1 MEKDIYRF
9 AMKEAPV
16 GYAYQKVI
24 CEPDG
29 ELCDYEFI
37 DVNAAFAGFFN
48 MTETEFVG
56 KRFSAIFPQLYK
68 TKPDWLRLAGEIA
81 ASGGQRELELYSDI
95 FNQWIRIKILS
106 PDKNDFILYL
116 LDIQNVDDQYQ
127 EFGHP
132 EIFHGTEPNSKGT
145 GEDSGIWERRLIEI
159 ADILKLEND
168 LQFQRIIENL
178 PFSLDIISLDGIIL
192 YANAKCLELF
202 ELDEST
208 IGKRTTNDLWADPAK
223 HELWIET
230 LGRQGVVNDCEM
242 HLRTSKGKEFWAI
255 GSGIL
260 IQYQDKTCIL
270 STQINITE
278 RKRME
283 SALKT
288 SEEKYRLL
296 TEFASDVIWIL
307 NLKKQSLTYISPS
320 IYAMTGHTPEEMI
333 NMKFTDSLTPESAII
348 VREAI
353 ELHLQEFLKD
363 PENQKSHILEIRQKC
378 KTGEVIWVEV
388 SAKYRFNDTGDIE
401 IVGVSRNIE
410 ERKRAEREVLYL
422 SYHDQL
428 TGLYNRRYYEEE
440 LERINFRRNLPLT
453 LVIADVNGLKL
464 TNDAFG
470 HNTGDELLRKF
481 ACILN
486 RQLRPENMAA
496 RIGGD
501 EFVLLLPQT
510 DFSETETLIR
520 RIKDD
525 IRNEKLEHAILSV
538 SFGWATKES
547 VDEDF
552 GALFIQA
559 EDSMY
564 HTKLVESMNMKNE
577 TIRLAMK
584 KLYRKNIS
592 EQHHSE
598 AVARLCV
605 EIGKAMNLS
614 EEELR
619 DLELLGRMH
628 DIGKIGVQE
637 EILKKKNRLSE
648 SEWLEV
654 RRHPEIGYQILRSA
668 DEYVQ
673 IAESVLYHQERVDGK
688 GYPRGLKLAE
698 IPLPAR
704 ILAIAEAYDAMMYG
718 GRCKDS
724 SKEKNAVKEL
734 ISNAGTQFDRNIV
747 EIFIK
752 KVLGKQIQPE
762 ILEA

>member
-1 MEKDIYRF
+1 MEKDIFRF
-9 AMKEAPV
+9 AMKEAPI

-24 CEPDG
+24 CDQNGEPY
-29 ELCDYEFI
+29 DYEFI
-37 DVNAAFAGFFN
+37 DVNAAFADFFFLSEN
-48 MTETEFVG
+48 ELIG
-56 KRFSAIFPQLYK
+56 KRFSLIFPQLYE
-68 TKPDWLRLAGEIA
+68 TKPEWIRLVGEIA
-81 ASGGQRELELYSDI
+81 VSGGQKELELFSDV

-106 PDKNDFILYL
+106 PDTNYFILYL
-116 LDIQNVDDQYQ
+116 LDIQKDD
-127 EFGHP
+127 EEASALGHS
-132 EIFHGTEPNSKGT
+132 EIFNGAEQKTKNA
-145 GEDSGIWERRLIEI
+145 GEDGRVWEKRLTEI

-202 ELDEST
+202 ELDENA
-208 IGKRTTNDLWADPAK
+208 IGTRTTNDLWVEPAK
-223 HELWIET
+223 HDLWIET
-230 LGRQGVVNDCEM
+230 LGREGVVNDFDM
-242 HLRTSKGKEFWAI
+242 HLRTATGKEFWAI

-260 IQYQDKTCIL
+260 IQYQDKTCVL
-270 STQINITE
+270 STQVNITE

-296 TEFASDVIWIL
+296 TEFTSDVIWVL
-307 NLKKQSLTYISPS
+307 NLKKQKFTYISPS
-320 IYAMTGHTPEEMI
+320 ICYLTGQTAEEAIDM
-333 NMKFTDSLTPESAII
+333 NLTDSLTPESAII

-353 ELHLQEFLKD
+353 ELHLQEFLKN
-363 PENQKSHILEIRQKC
+363 PENQKSYILEIRQKC
-378 KTGEVIWVEV
+378 KNGEVIWVEV
-388 SAKYRFNDTGDIE
+388 STKYRFNDAGDIE

-440 LERINFRRNLPLT
+440 LQRINFHRNLPLT

-470 HNTGDELLRKF
+470 HMAGDELLKQF
-481 ACILN
+481 TTIIN
-486 RQLRPENMAA
+486 RHLRAEDMAA

-501 EFVLLLPQT
+501 EFVLLLPKMDT
-510 DFSETETLIR
+510 AEAETLVR
-520 RIKDD
+520 RIKEE
-525 IRNEKLEHAILSV
+525 IQNARPEHAILSV
-538 SFGWATKES
+538 SFGWATKNS
-547 VDEDF
+547 VDENF
-552 GALFIQA
+552 AAIFIQA

-564 HTKLVESMNMKNE
+564 HTKLIESMNMKNE

-584 KLYRKNIS
+584 KLYRKNVV
-592 EQHHSE
+592 EQHHAE
-598 AVARLCV
+598 QVARLCV

-614 EEELR
+614 KEELR

-637 EILKKKNRLSE
+637 DILKKKNKLSE
-648 SEWLEV
+648 TEWLEV

-673 IAESVLYHQERVDGK
+673 IAESVLYHQERADGK
-688 GYPRGLKLAE
+688 GYPRGLKLDE
-698 IPLPAR
+698 IPLHAR
-704 ILAIAEAYDAMMYG
+704 ILAVAEAYDAMVYG
-718 GRCKDS
+718 DRYRDD
-724 SKEKNAVKEL
+724 SKENSAVNEL
-734 ISNAGTQFDRNIV
+734 IANAGTQFDREIV
-747 EIFIK
+747 DIFIE
-752 KVLGKQIQPE
+752 KVLGKQRKPQ